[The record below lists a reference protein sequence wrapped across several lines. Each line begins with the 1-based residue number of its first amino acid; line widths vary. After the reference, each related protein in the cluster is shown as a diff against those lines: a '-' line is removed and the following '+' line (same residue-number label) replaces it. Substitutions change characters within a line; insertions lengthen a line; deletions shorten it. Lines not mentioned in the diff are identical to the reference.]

1 MLRLGTGQPPFRSL
15 ASSLIR
21 RIVTVAAF
29 CTILAAAVQAT
40 ITVSDERSRFEQALR
55 NVAATSVPVL
65 SASVDFDPAAARRQ
79 LQQIADQPQIAFV
92 RLEEHT
98 GRVFVAG
105 DARRRNQKSAHVL
118 PIPFPDGRPG
128 SLGTL
133 EISPDHL
140 ILVDRVTERVGLVIL
155 GYTVTAAILCFLIA
169 AVLRHELSR
178 PMRRLA
184 RFTSELTPERLMTPL
199 QLARPERPWQDEIDL
214 VANGFRT
221 LQDAISTHVVNLDS
235 QVAQRTA
242 ELEAALVEIRALT
255 VTDSL
260 TGCHNRRFLDER
272 LLAEVLRAQRSR
284 HPLAVIM
291 ADIDHFKAVNDR
303 FGHAAGD
310 QVLRGLCRI
319 FLGEMRARI
328 DWVARYGGEEFVI
341 VLPDTTAAGAATIAE
356 RLRGAVEAAAF
367 DHADQPMRVTASF
380 GIAECRDT
388 DDAVSLLARAD
399 AMLYR
404 AKAAGRNC
412 VESSLNTPVN

>member
-1 MLRLGTGQPPFRSL
+1 MGQTPFRSL

-21 RIVTVAAF
+21 RTVTVAAL
-29 CTILAAAVQAT
+29 CTILAAVVQGA
-40 ITVSDERSRFEQALR
+40 ITVADERSDFEQALR
-55 NVAATSVPVL
+55 NVADTNVPLLSVTLWDIEPEAV
-65 SASVDFDPAAARRQ
+65 RRQ
-79 LQQIADQPQIAFV
+79 LKQIANRPQIAYA

-98 GRVFVAG
+98 GHTFEAG
-105 DARRRNQKSAHVL
+105 DPRRRNAKTAQVL
-118 PIPFPDGRPG
+118 PIPYPDGRAG

-140 ILVDRVTERVGLVIL
+140 MLVDH
-155 GYTVTAAILCFLIA
+155 VTARVSLLVAGYAALSAILCLLIA

-184 RFTSELTPERLMTPL
+184 RFTSELTPERLTTPL
-199 QLARPERPWQDEIDL
+199 QLSRPPRPWQDEIDL

-221 LQDAISTHVVNLDS
+221 LQDAISTHVVSLDS

-260 TGCHNRRFLDER
+260 TGCYNRRFLDER
-272 LLAEVLRAQRSR
+272 LLEEVLRSQRSH

-291 ADIDHFKAVNDR
+291 VDIDHFKAINDR

-310 QVLRGLCRI
+310 QVLRGLARI
-319 FLGEMRARI
+319 FMGEMRARI

-341 VLPDTTAAGAATIAE
+341 VLPDTATEGAVKIAE
-356 RLRGAVEAAAF
+356 RLRATVAEAAF
-367 DHADQPMRVTASF
+367 DHAEEPMRITASF
-380 GIAECRDT
+380 GVAECRES
-388 DDAVSLLARAD
+388 DDAGSLLARAD
-399 AMLYR
+399 ALLYR
-404 AKAAGRNC
+404 AKAAGRNR
-412 VESSLNTPVN
+412 VEA